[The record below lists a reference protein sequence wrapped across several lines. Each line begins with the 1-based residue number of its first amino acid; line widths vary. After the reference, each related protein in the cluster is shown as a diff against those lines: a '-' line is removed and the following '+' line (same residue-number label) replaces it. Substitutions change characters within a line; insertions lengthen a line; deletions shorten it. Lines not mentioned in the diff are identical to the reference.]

1 MGLNDKL
8 VICPEC
14 IKKFSNDDNDLVY
27 GYKGYYT
34 ILLPPQNMI
43 CSKCGTKLAQTNIT
57 KSDFSIIQKISKNR
71 DFIQAMIDLHDK
83 DIVEYELKMSQFRI
97 QAEQQKSIKNEQIN
111 NDIQCPYCKSN
122 NINKISSTSR
132 VASTYLLGLGS
143 KKIGK
148 QWHCN
153 KCGSDF

>member
-1 MGLNDKL
+1 MIKFCPNCFEKHVNKLGCYNGYYWCLKKEVDTCWIEGCNCKL
-8 VICPEC
+8 VNIDFPE
-14 IKKFSNDDNDLVY
+14 SDL
-27 GYKGYYT
+27 K
-34 ILLPPQNMI
+34 IL
-43 CSKCGTKLAQTNIT
+43 T
-57 KSDFSIIQKISKNR
+57 KISNNPS
-71 DFIQAMIDLHDK
+71 FYQAMIDLHNK
-83 DIVEYELKMSQFRI
+83 DIVEYELKMSQFRA
-97 QAEQQKSIKNEQIN
+97 QAEQQKSIKNEQLN

>member
-1 MGLNDKL
+1 MIKF
-8 VICPEC
+8 CPNCFKNQVNEFGC
-14 IKKFSNDDNDLVY
+14 YN
-27 GYKGYYT
+27 GYYWCLKEDVDICWINGCNCKLINIDFPESDLK
-34 ILLPPQNMI
+34 IL
-43 CSKCGTKLAQTNIT
+43 T
-57 KSDFSIIQKISKNR
+57 KISNNPS
-71 DFIQAMIDLHDK
+71 FYQAMIDLHDK
-83 DIVEYELKMSQFRI
+83 DIVEYELKMSQFRA
-97 QAEQQKSIKNEQIN
+97 QAEQQKSTKNEQIN